1 MDKSAKHARIW
12 ELDALR
18 GIAILC
24 VIVIHL
30 VFDLTYFLRL
40 PIDLGPVFKAVQDY
54 GGAFFVV
61 LSGVCVTLGRRS
73 FRRGLIVFGCG
84 LLITAVT
91 VGMVALDMADKSIA
105 IWFGVLHLLGVCMMS
120 YPLWKRLPNGA
131 LAVLSILLV
140 VGGYVLLLFRFPVD
154 WLFPL
159 GIMSP
164 DFASGDYFPL
174 LPHLGWFMLGV
185 VVGRTAYAGRQS
197 LLPKFPANAA
207 PIRFFQFCGRHSLW
221 IYLAHQPLLYG
232 LVWVLGMVM

>member
-1 MDKSAKHARIW
+1 MAQSTKSGRIW

-18 GIAILC
+18 GFCILC
-24 VIVIHL
+24 VILIHL

-40 PIDLGPVFKAVQDY
+40 PINLGPVFNAIQAY
-54 GGAFFVV
+54 GGAIFVV

-73 FRRGLIVFGCG
+73 FRRGAIVFGCG
-84 LLITAVT
+84 MLITAVT
-91 VGMVALDMADKSIA
+91 AGMVALKMADKSIV

-120 YPLWKRLPNGA
+120 YPLWKRLPNGV
-131 LAVLSILLV
+131 LAALSILLV
-140 VGGYVLLLFRFPVD
+140 IGGYVLLQFRFPVA
-154 WLFPL
+154 WLFPF

-185 VVGRTAYAGRQS
+185 VVGRTVYADRKTRF
-197 LLPKFPANAA
+197 PKVHAEAA
-207 PIRFFQFCGRHSLW
+207 PIRFFRFCGRHSLW

-232 LVWVLGMVM
+232 LVWVLGMLK